1 MNSKLLDKHLDDYL
15 KKIKINGEMEA
26 LIEREERKKF
36 YNSFTKE
43 KLLSIDIDDFYEY
56 IGKLWAMIMWGNKK
70 YRIDQLI
77 TDNGGFEKLKS
88 KLVELIYGNN
98 SIDFR
103 WDDFKKNTKGFGPAM
118 MSEILCYV
126 YPNDCMLWNRT
137 AESAYQSLEISDIPI
152 RNYQMTGK
160 KYVEMTEIA
169 KEIQKRI
176 IEKGYPN
183 ADLLFVDYFFWDQLR
198 DVTSVVIVEK
208 EKKESVINNRSYHNE
223 IIDYINN
230 IGNLLGYNTDLK
242 RNIKNSGK
250 IADAIWEFNVGNI
263 GKIKY
268 VFEVQDSGSIDSLIV
283 SLMNASQD
291 IAVQAVV
298 AVSDKDQI
306 DKIKQHCNNIEG
318 SFNGKLKFWNI
329 SEIERAY
336 TELSNSMEI
345 INKTINVNV
354 DN

>member
-1 MNSKLLDKHLDDYL
+1 M
-15 KKIKINGEMEA
+15 
-26 LIEREERKKF
+26 
-36 YNSFTKE
+36 
-43 KLLSIDIDDFYEY
+43 
-56 IGKLWAMIMWGNKK
+56 
-70 YRIDQLI
+70 
-77 TDNGGFEKLKS
+77 
-88 KLVELIYGNN
+88 
-98 SIDFR
+98 
-103 WDDFKKNTKGFGPAM
+103 
-118 MSEILCYV
+118 
-126 YPNDCMLWNRT
+126 
-137 AESAYQSLEISDIPI
+137 
-152 RNYQMTGK
+152 
-160 KYVEMTEIA
+160 
-169 KEIQKRI
+169 
-176 IEKGYPN
+176 
-183 ADLLFVDYFFWDQLR
+183 
-198 DVTSVVIVEK
+198 TSVVIAEK